1 MQKQIEIEYIAQQK
15 KDKTKILVSST
26 QKEKFSRD
34 FESVQNALD
43 FIAPYK
49 KGDLVFITC
58 HAEQVGQ
65 YENNIIDHISF
76 KEPDN
81 FVPTSKTNE
90 RKNVMIVPK
99 SLTPNLKNI
108 DLAIEEYHYA
118 RDILDGKTLLFKD
131 EQAQNSQIATILIQ
145 AQKK

>member
-26 QKEKFSRD
+26 SKEKFSRD
-34 FESVQNALD
+34 FESVQDALN
-43 FIAPYK
+43 FISPYK

-58 HAEQVGQ
+58 HAEQVGS
-65 YENNIIDHISF
+65 YTNSVIDHISF

-81 FVPTSKTNE
+81 FVPTSKPTE
-90 RKNVMIVPK
+90 RKNVTIIPSK
-99 SLTPNLKNI
+99 HNFDNI
-108 DLAIEEYHYA
+108 DIAIEEYIYTL
-118 RDILDGKTLLFKD
+118 DILSSKHIDFKD
-131 EQAQNSQIATILIQ
+131 EQALNSQIATILIQ